1 MQLALD
7 KFYAFLDRPLF
18 MRSRVVLLLLVVP
31 LALTMTQPLWRISM
45 TAPQYPDG
53 LYLEIYAHKI
63 DGGNDGQHIK
73 EINTLNHYIG
83 MRKID
88 RAELSD
94 LDWIPFG
101 IGLLVLLTLR
111 CAAIGN
117 VRALV
122 DLGVVALYIGGFA
135 FFKFVYKMYV
145 FGHNLDPGA
154 PIKLEPFTPAVFG
167 TKHIANFTTSS
178 YPQLGAIY
186 IAIFFAGVLGVLGWH
201 LIAGR
206 RQAMRA
212 APPTASP
219 PKATPPEPSPPE
231 TASQAGPPDATP

>member
-1 MQLALD
+1 MRLALD

-18 MRSRVVLLLLVVP
+18 LRSRVILLLLVVP
-31 LALTMTQPLWRISM
+31 LVLTMTQPLWRISM

-53 LYLEIYAHKI
+53 LYLDVYAHKI
-63 DGGNDGQHIK
+63 DGGNHGQHIK

-83 MRKID
+83 MHKID

-101 IGLLVLLTLR
+101 LGLLVILTLR

-122 DLGVVALYIGGFA
+122 DLVVVAGYIGGFA
-135 FFKFVYKMYV
+135 FGKFVYKLYV
-145 FGHNLDPGA
+145 FGHNLDPTA
-154 PIKLEPFTPAVFG
+154 PIKLEPFTPAIFG
-167 TKHIANFTTSS
+167 TKRIANFTTSS
-178 YPQLGAIY
+178 YPQLGSVMIG
-186 IAIFFAGVLGVLGWH
+186 IFFAGIVGVVLWH

-206 RQAMRA
+206 REAMKTMA
-212 APPTASP
+212 AP
-219 PKATPPEPSPPE
+219 AT
-231 TASQAGPPDATP
+231 